1 MNNLLVARE
10 RFDYQDLP
18 LHNDTGRQV
27 KRVRRIN
34 PRTRFTYCS
43 LVLMTLCL
51 AFWVTSR
58 YAQITSVGYDIV
70 GVKKQVQELDTEN
83 QLLQNKMDELN
94 SLQNIE
100 YVATTKLG
108 MQKPELAEGVQF
120 VPVEYSK
127 AGSRAEDLGMAS
139 ATQSSTNQA
148 AGNVEK
154 RNFLVQALEN
164 LING

>member
-1 MNNLLVARE
+1 MLVARE

-18 LHNDTGRQV
+18 LFKDTARQV

-34 PRTRFTYCS
+34 PRTRLMYCS
-43 LVLMTLCL
+43 LALMALCL

-70 GVKKQVQELDTEN
+70 GIKKQVQELDTEN
-83 QLLQNKMDELN
+83 QLLQNKIAELN

-127 AGSRAEDLGMAS
+127 AGSRAEDLEVAS
-139 ATQSSTNQA
+139 ASDNNTTQVA
-148 AGNVEK
+148 KKVEK
-154 RNFLVQALEN
+154 RNFLVQALAN
-164 LING
+164 IING

>member
-1 MNNLLVARE
+1 MLVARE

-18 LHNDTGRQV
+18 RYDGTSQSQV
-27 KRVRRIN
+27 KRVRRIS
-34 PRTRFTYCS
+34 PRTRLVYCS
-43 LVLMTLCL
+43 LVLMAMCL
-51 AFWVTSR
+51 SFLITSR

-70 GVKKQVQELDTEN
+70 ALKKQVQEVDTEN
-83 QLLQNKMDELN
+83 QLLQNKIDELK

-127 AGSRAEDLGMAS
+127 AGSRKKELGLAS
-139 ATQSSTNQA
+139 AANGESAQA
-148 AGNVEK
+148 AGSTEK
-154 RNFLVQALEN
+154 RNFLVQALAS

>member
-1 MNNLLVARE
+1 MLVARE

-18 LHNDTGRQV
+18 LHDDRSRQI

-34 PRTRFTYCS
+34 PRTRLMYCS
-43 LVLMTLCL
+43 LALMALCL

-58 YAQITSVGYDIV
+58 YAQITSVGYDIIS
-70 GVKKQVQELDTEN
+70 VKKQVQELDTEN
-83 QLLQNKMDELN
+83 QLLQNKIAQLN

-120 VPVEYSK
+120 VAVEYSK

-139 ATQSSTNQA
+139 ASQSNTAQTA
-148 AGNVEK
+148 KKVEK
-154 RNFLVQALEN
+154 RSFLVQALAN
-164 LING
+164 IING

>member
-1 MNNLLVARE
+1 MLVARE

-18 LHNDTGRQV
+18 LFKETGRKI
-27 KRVRRIN
+27 KRVRRIS
-34 PRTRFTYCS
+34 PRTRFMYCS
-43 LVLMTLCL
+43 LTLLALCL

-58 YAQITSVGYDIV
+58 YAQITSVGYDIIS
-70 GVKKQVQELDTEN
+70 VKKQVQEIDTEN
-83 QLLQNKMDELN
+83 QLLQRKIAQLN

-100 YVATTKLG
+100 HVATTKLG

-139 ATQSSTNQA
+139 ASQSNTTQTANK
-148 AGNVEK
+148 VEK
-154 RNFLVQALEN
+154 RSFLVQALAN